1 MENEKEYNRNMKTWI
16 IGLGG
21 SIVAPDGIDV
31 DFVSDFYTV
40 LVEYIQYHNYRFV
53 IIVGGGAPARSY
65 QQAFKDFMSLQNEE
79 YGIAEDF
86 EAQDRIGIKAT
97 HLNASFIQEVFGD
110 FASEQIVTNPESSD
124 IVFDKPVLIGAGWKP
139 GFSTDLDAVMLAER
153 YEADTLINL
162 SNIAQVYTAD
172 PNTDSTATPL
182 ETISWS
188 EMMEMVGSEWTP
200 GMHAP
205 FDPRAC
211 ELASEIGLEVIVAL
225 GRDLDNLRDILDE
238 KPFFGTKISHE

>member
-1 MENEKEYNRNMKTWI
+1 MKTWI

-21 SIVAPDGIDV
+21 SIVAPDNIDV

-40 LVEYIQYHNYRFV
+40 LMEYIQYHDYRFV
-53 IIVGGGAPARSY
+53 LVVGGGAPARMY
-65 QQAFKDFMSLQNEE
+65 QQAYKDFISLQDED
-79 YGIAEDF
+79 YGIEADF
-86 EAQDRIGIKAT
+86 DAQDRIGIKAT

-110 FASEQIVTNPESSD
+110 MAVSDIVTNPEDTD

-153 YEADTLINL
+153 FEADTLINL

-172 PNTDSTATPL
+172 PNIDRSATPL
-182 ETISWS
+182 ETMSWD
-188 EMMEMVGSEWTP
+188 EMRKMVGTEWTP

-205 FDPRAC
+205 FDPKAC

-238 KPFFGTKISHE
+238 KKFFGTKISH